1 MLLFSREKPR
11 ARTCLLWLQT
21 LIQRFIHANEERST
35 TGSLLIW
42 GRVSPY
48 TSVDHW
54 LYLASSKLSKHRL
67 CPLPSVKF
75 PSRQSTATA
84 ASRSIERLVF
94 LAFQCDHWDLP
105 GRLPLVIGE
114 LRVQFRLFGI
124 EPVSLFTGKRRGSGF
139 VGFDPDLDS
148 DFRVG

>member
-1 MLLFSREKPR
+1 MF
-11 ARTCLLWLQT
+11 
-21 LIQRFIHANEERST
+21 
-35 TGSLLIW
+35 
-42 GRVSPY
+42 
-48 TSVDHW
+48 W

-84 ASRSIERLVF
+84 ASRSIGRLVF

-139 VGFDPDLDS
+139 VGFDPDLDG
-148 DFRVG
+148 DLTVGTDIMIPFGARWCSSF